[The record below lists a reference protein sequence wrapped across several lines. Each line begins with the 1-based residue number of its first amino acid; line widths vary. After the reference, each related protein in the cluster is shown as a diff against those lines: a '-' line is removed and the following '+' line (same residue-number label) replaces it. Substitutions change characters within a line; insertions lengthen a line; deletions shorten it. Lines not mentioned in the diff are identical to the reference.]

1 MNSRIKNIGRKFGLL
16 SALVGLLL
24 AGLMIGLGDD
34 KLVLFLQ
41 PSVLIGIAS
50 VFVLSYITGS
60 SGAIA
65 IALDKRNFI
74 HVWSC
79 VSFFSVVGALIIGLF
94 VHICFVNEQMNSD
107 VLILIFVAIILYSI
121 APIVIVS
128 SIVGYA
134 VKYYGEKKNQKRHEF
149 NKK

>member
-1 MNSRIKNIGRKFGLL
+1 MIRKIKNIGRKFGLL
-16 SALVGLLL
+16 SALLGLLL
-24 AGLMIGLGDD
+24 VGLMTGLGDD
-34 KLVLFLQ
+34 QLVLFLQ

-50 VFVLSYITGS
+50 VLVLSYATGS
-60 SGAIA
+60 RGAIA
-65 IALDKRNFI
+65 IVLDKRNFI

-107 VLILIFVAIILYSI
+107 VLVFMFVAILLYSI
-121 APIVIVS
+121 APIVILS

-134 VKYYGEKKNQKRHEF
+134 VKYYGEKKNQKKHEF